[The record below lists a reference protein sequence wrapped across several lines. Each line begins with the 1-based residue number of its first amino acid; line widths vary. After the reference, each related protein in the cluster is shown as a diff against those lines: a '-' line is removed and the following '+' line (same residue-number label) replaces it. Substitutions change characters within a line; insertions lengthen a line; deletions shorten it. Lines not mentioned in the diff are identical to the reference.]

1 MIKFVKLTGYTYA
14 CNSLTNF
21 ESENRKRKSS
31 EFVETSLGK
40 IREITSSNLMFG
52 GFLAI
57 WNHRGFSSNAAKR
70 GRGEARRVWRGTV
83 VRAQ

>member
-1 MIKFVKLTGYTYA
+1 MKLTGYTYA

-52 GFLAI
+52 GFLTI
-57 WNHRGFSSNAAKR
+57 WNHRASAATQR
-70 GRGEARRVWRGTV
+70 SEGVARRVWRRGTV
-83 VRAQ
+83 VRAR